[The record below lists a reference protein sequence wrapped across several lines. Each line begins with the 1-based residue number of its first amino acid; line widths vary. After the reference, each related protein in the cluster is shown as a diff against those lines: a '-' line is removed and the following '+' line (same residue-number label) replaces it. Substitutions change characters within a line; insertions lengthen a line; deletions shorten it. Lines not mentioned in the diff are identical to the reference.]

1 MRSAFPYGVE
11 FTSSAFS
18 MSSEQPQAEAAPSK
32 PKLPILIG
40 MVAVGLAVGGG
51 TGAALLGP
59 MVAKK
64 MGKTTPIVAAAHA
77 DSGAEGAEG
86 EHGEAAAGGEH
97 GGAEGKEA
105 GAAASVL
112 LLENLV
118 LNPAGSGGSRFL
130 LLSVAIEAGK
140 ATALE
145 QFKARD
151 AELRDIILTALGTKT
166 VDELTD
172 ISKREIFKTELQAAV
187 DGRFGKQTVKRL
199 YFPQFVVQ

>member
-1 MRSAFPYGVE
+1 
-11 FTSSAFS
+11 
-18 MSSEQPQAEAAPSK
+18 MSSEQPQAEAAAPSK

-51 TGAALLGP
+51 TGAAVLGP

-64 MGKTTPIVAAAHA
+64 MGKATPIVAVHA
-77 DSGAEGAEG
+77 DSAAAE
-86 EHGEAAAGGEH
+86 AGGEH
-97 GGAEGKEA
+97 GAPAAGEHGAAADGKEGA
-105 GAAASVL
+105 GAASVL

-172 ISKREIFKTELQAAV
+172 ISKREVFKTELQAAV
-187 DGRFGKQTVKRL
+187 DARFGKQTVKRL

>member
-1 MRSAFPYGVE
+1 
-11 FTSSAFS
+11 

-199 YFPQFVVQ
+199 YSPQFVVQ